1 MSKKYSFLILLSAFM
16 ISIAYF
22 SCQKAVVKAQENLL
36 YDIITIGRWEVSKF
50 EIGTNSILDEYAGYS
65 FQFTR
70 SGAVTAI
77 KTGEANVEGTWAGNT
92 ETLSITSNFPVTT
105 NPLVRFN
112 GVWIITK
119 TTETTVVAY
128 RVVGNET
135 FYLGLKKM

>member
-1 MSKKYSFLILLSAFM
+1 MSKKYLFLILVSGFILSMA
-16 ISIAYF
+16 SF
-22 SCQKAVVKAQENLL
+22 SCEKAVLKAQENLL
-36 YDIITIGRWEVSKF
+36 YDIITIGRWEVNKF
-50 EIGTNSILDEYAGYS
+50 EIGTTNIIDEYAGYA

-77 KTGEANVEGTWAGNT
+77 KTGGTDVEGTWLGNT
-92 ETLSITSNFPVTT
+92 ETLSITSNFPVIV

-119 TTETTVVAY
+119 TTQTTVVAY
-128 RVVGNET
+128 RVVGSET

>member
-1 MSKKYSFLILLSAFM
+1 MLSMA
-16 ISIAYF
+16 SF

-50 EIGTNSILDEYAGYS
+50 EIGTTNIVDEYAGYA

-70 SGAVTAI
+70 SGVVTAI
-77 KTGEANVEGTWAGNT
+77 KTGDSNIEGTWLGNT
-92 ETLSITSNFPVTT
+92 ETLSITSNFPVTI

-112 GVWIITK
+112 GVWLITK
-119 TTETTVVAY
+119 TTETTVLAY
-128 RVVGNET
+128 RVVGSET